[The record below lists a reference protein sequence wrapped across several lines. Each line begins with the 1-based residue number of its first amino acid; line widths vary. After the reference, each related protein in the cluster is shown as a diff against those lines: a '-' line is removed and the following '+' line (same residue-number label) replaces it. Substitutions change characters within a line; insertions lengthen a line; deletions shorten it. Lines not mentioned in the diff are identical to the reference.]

1 MKVMLLASAVYRGVL
16 VIALASL
23 VVACASS
30 PDKPKPADLGPNAA
44 LMGVRM
50 AWSTKIGAVGFPL
63 DVNVT
68 GNNLAVASS
77 DGAVAVIDARTG
89 ADVWRTSVGGP
100 IAAGVGSDGKFVSV
114 VTRGNEL
121 VTLDGGREIWRQKLG
136 ASGFTA
142 PLVAGARVFVL
153 TADRVVAA
161 FDAASGRKLWSQA
174 RPGEPLVLSQA
185 GVMLAVRDTLLVG
198 QSGRL
203 VGMNPLNGS
212 ILWEAPVGVSRATNE
227 VERLVDLVARISRD
241 GDVVCARA
249 FQSAVGC
256 VNAARGSV
264 LWTKPALGSEGVH
277 GDDRFVYGT
286 ESDGKVVAW
295 QRADGG
301 VAWSSDRLKYRHL
314 SAPLAVGRSVAVGD
328 STGLVHLLSR
338 EDGSPLNRLTTD
350 GSAITVPPVLAGNT
364 LVAVT
369 HSGGVFGF
377 RPE

>member
-1 MKVMLLASAVYRGVL
+1 
-16 VIALASL
+16 
-23 VVACASS
+23 
-30 PDKPKPADLGPNAA
+30 
-44 LMGVRM
+44 
-50 AWSTKIGAVGFPL
+50 
-63 DVNVT
+63 
-68 GNNLAVASS
+68 
-77 DGAVAVIDARTG
+77 
-89 ADVWRTSVGGP
+89 
-100 IAAGVGSDGKFVSV
+100 
-114 VTRGNEL
+114 
-121 VTLDGGREIWRQKLG
+121 
-136 ASGFTA
+136 
-142 PLVAGARVFVL
+142 
-153 TADRVVAA
+153 
-161 FDAASGRKLWSQA
+161 
-174 RPGEPLVLSQA
+174 LVLSQA

>member
-1 MKVMLLASAVYRGVL
+1 VKVMLLASAVYRGVL

-161 FDAASGRKLWSQA
+161 FDAASGRKLWSQT